1 MLERRRRR
9 PAGPLAEGPHAP
21 LPDDELLRLPVDVI
35 VISSS
40 RGGATATPWSSTDAA
55 PGDGGPGAGDV
66 AGQDM
71 VDPVH
76 LLHRHLPGRPGSP
89 GAGGRSRSWALAPI
103 MEHLRLATHTSLA
116 SCCPVSRLD
125 LVCWRSWQS
134 MASVYIG
141 TDPLGSQI

>member
-9 PAGPLAEGPHAP
+9 PAGPLAEGPNAL
-21 LPDDELLRLPVDVI
+21 LPVDELLRLPVDVI
-35 VISSS
+35 SSF
-40 RGGATATPWSSTDAA
+40 RGATATPE
-55 PGDGGPGAGDV
+55 DGGPGAGDV
-66 AGQDM
+66 ADQDM